1 VGIATGL
8 VALLDPVAP
17 VTGLGVLYLLAVMF
31 IAIRRGMAAAL
42 ATAVFGVLALN
53 FFFIEPRYRLTISD
67 SQNVVSLAV
76 FLIAAAVVGRLAA
89 DARERA
95 AEAEKRAQVAAAREL
110 EARML
115 AEVASSLLGGA
126 AVEARLD
133 KLLGGVTAATG
144 GVLQAELS
152 PPPSAADDDLV
163 VPLRLEGR
171 TAWLH
176 AKHYSGWERADLER
190 IAEPLA
196 RLIDVSLEHE
206 LVREQS
212 AEAEA
217 ARQADVAKTA
227 LLHAIS
233 HDLRSPLTAIS
244 TAASALPDDD
254 LSRSDRDEMVSV
266 IEVETARLA
275 RLVDDLLDLSR
286 IQADAVNPQPDWCDL
301 HEVVARAAA
310 QVQTT
315 FNHHPVELGLPAG
328 LPLVQADSS
337 QLERVFSNL
346 IENAV
351 KFSPAGEAVR
361 VTGAVGSGRVTVRVI
376 DRGRGVA
383 PSKRAHIFEP
393 FFRGRD
399 AGQGS
404 GLGLAICRGL
414 VEANGGRI
422 VLQSRNQDETSF
434 AVSFPFVR
442 QPVSSG

>member
-1 VGIATGL
+1 V
-8 VALLDPVAP
+8 LDPIAP
-17 VTGLGVLYLLAVMF
+17 VTGLGVLYLLAVLF
-31 IAIRRGMAAAL
+31 VAIRRGGGAGL
-42 ATAVFGVLALN
+42 ATAVLGVLALN

-89 DARERA
+89 DARERT
-95 AEAEKRAQVAAAREL
+95 AEAEKRAQLATAREL

-115 AEVASSLLGGA
+115 AAVASSLLGGTQI
-126 AVEARLD
+126 EARLG
-133 KLLGGVTAATG
+133 KLLTGVEAATHG
-144 GVLQAELS
+144 KLRAELS
-152 PPPSAADDDLV
+152 PAPSNQEGELT
-163 VPLRLEGR
+163 VPLRLQGR
-171 TAWLH
+171 TGWLH
-176 AKHYSGWERADLER
+176 ARERAGWERQDLER
-190 IAEPLA
+190 VGEPLA
-196 RLIDVSLEHE
+196 RLIDVALQHE

-212 AEAEA
+212 TEAEA

-233 HDLRSPLTAIS
+233 HDFRSPLTAIS

-254 LSRSDRDEMVSV
+254 LSKSDRDELISV
-266 IEVETARLA
+266 IEVESARLA

-286 IQADAVNPQPDWCDL
+286 IQADAVNPRSDWCDL

-310 QVQTT
+310 HVQTK
-315 FNHHPVELGLPAG
+315 FGNHLIDVGLPPD

-351 KFSPAGEAVR
+351 KFSPQDTPVR
-361 VTGAVGSGRVTVRVI
+361 VSGAAGNGRITVRVI

-422 VLQSRNQDETSF
+422 VLQSRAQDETSF
-434 AVSFPFVR
+434 AVSFPLVG
-442 QPVSSG
+442 QPISTG

>member
-1 VGIATGL
+1 V
-8 VALLDPVAP
+8 
-17 VTGLGVLYLLAVMF
+17 LAVMF
-31 IAIRRGMAAAL
+31 VAIRRGMGAAL
-42 ATAVFGVLALN
+42 ATAVLGALAMN
-53 FFFIEPRYRLTISD
+53 FFFVEPRYQLTISE

-76 FLIAAAVVGRLAA
+76 FLIAAVVVGRLAA

-95 AEAEKRAQVAAAREL
+95 AEAERRAKLANAREL

-115 AEVASSLLGGA
+115 AQVASSLLGGA
-126 AVEARLD
+126 EVEARLGN
-133 KLLGGVTAATG
+133 LLGMVASATDG
-144 GVLQAELS
+144 MLRAELS
-152 PPPSAADDDLV
+152 PTPSTAEDDLA
-163 VPLRLEGR
+163 VPLRLKDR

-176 AKHYSGWERADLER
+176 AAEGSGWERADLETV
-190 IAEPLA
+190 AEPLA
-196 RLIDVSLEHE
+196 RLIDASLEQE
-206 LVREQS
+206 RVREQS
-212 AEAEA
+212 AAAEA
-217 ARQADVAKTA
+217 TRQADVAKTA

-254 LSRSDRDEMVSV
+254 LSRSDRDELISV
-266 IEVETARLA
+266 IEVESARLA

-286 IQADAVNPQPDWCDL
+286 IQADVVNPQRDWCDL
-301 HEVVARAAA
+301 HEVVALAAA

-315 FNHHPVELGLPAG
+315 LGNHPVELGLAPD
-328 LPLVQADSS
+328 LPLVPADSS

-346 IENAV
+346 IENAM
-351 KFSPAGEAVR
+351 KFSPPGEPVR

-422 VLQSRNQDETSF
+422 VLQSGTQDETAF
-434 AVSFPFVR
+434 AVSFPLVP
-442 QPVSSG
+442 QPVPAG